1 MTYRDALNLAAI
13 LMTEAE
19 IEDAKAQSHLLME
32 YVTKRNLGF
41 YLMHSDEEMP
51 PDPEERYLALVKK
64 RCAHIP
70 LQYLTGEQEFM
81 GLSIHVN
88 DQVLIPRQ
96 DTEVLAEEA
105 IRTLHAAGDQPRV
118 LDLCTGSGCIALSIK
133 SFCPKAEV
141 CGSDISGEALKTA
154 EENAAFHAIEVEWI
168 RSDLFSGIDGMFDL
182 IVCNPPYIPTNTIR
196 SLMPEVR
203 DHEPGLALDG
213 GEDGMDLLRRIIV
226 DCKAFLNP
234 GGYLLLEIGSDQGD
248 AVTALMKKNGFEE
261 VRLLQD
267 LAGLDRVVSGRRSQD
282 V

>member
-32 YVTKRNLGF
+32 YVTKRDLGF

-70 LQYLTGEQEFM
+70 LQHLTGEQEFM

-133 SFCPKAEV
+133 SFCPKAAV

-248 AVTALMKKNGFEE
+248 AVTALMKKNGFEQ